1 MDLFDSAIFDS
12 EIFDTGAVVVSLHG
26 GTKQRRGG
34 RRDLDAIEQ
43 AREKERLAHLEA
55 VRKFAAKKAAEQE
68 PAKPVKRQTILSLHK
83 AQSDAEN
90 EITQQAA
97 RLEAQETA
105 RVVAAQALAD
115 AIALRQQLDDEA
127 SAVFMAYLMAA

>member
-1 MDLFDSAIFDS
+1 M
-12 EIFDTGAVVVSLHG
+12 
-26 GTKQRRGG
+26 
-34 RRDLDAIEQ
+34 
-43 AREKERLAHLEA
+43 
-55 VRKFAAKKAAEQE
+55 RKFAEKKAAEQE
-68 PAKPVKRQTILSLHK
+68 PAEVAKPVKRQTILALHK

-115 AIALRQQLDDEA
+115 AIALRTQLDDEA
-127 SAVFMAYLMAA
+127 AEALMAYLMAA